1 MLFCCCS
8 VQQTMESIRK
18 NSFDSPEYDPAYVRA
33 RELAAAEK
41 EAEEK
46 AKAALLHFSK
56 QDHSHEM
63 VMKNGFMVPKSTD
76 SSPARP
82 QAGKFRARVCVDQTV
97 KMTQT
102 FRYLQRKATPFQI
115 ASTERKSQA
124 QQRWLPSLSSNS
136 TSVRLQLCIDCQLDA
151 VLTVKLQLNRKPRK
165 CSERPLLNLLVNRP
179 STLAESYRLMILRL
193 VVVRTYIHLM

>member
-1 MLFCCCS
+1 
-8 VQQTMESIRK
+8 MESIRK

-82 QAGKFRARVCVDQTV
+82 QAGTFHLCARLC
-97 KMTQT
+97 
-102 FRYLQRKATPFQI
+102 
-115 ASTERKSQA
+115 
-124 QQRWLPSLSSNS
+124 SSNS
-136 TSVRLQLCIDCQLDA
+136 RNDRPFVI
-151 VLTVKLQLNRKPRK
+151 
-165 CSERPLLNLLVNRP
+165 CSEKLPFFRPLQQKERAKP
-179 STLAESYRLMILRL
+179 SSVSSRRQIPTAPR
-193 VVVRTYIHLM
+193 